1 MKKMAKSSPLQTF
14 VHDLH
19 RDTALA
25 AVLVVVVVMVV
36 VVVTGDENGGEEDLS
51 ECRLF
56 LMGFSFY
63 WR

>member
-36 VVVTGDENGGEEDLS
+36 MVVVVVTGDKNGGEEELS
-51 ECRLF
+51 ECRHH
-56 LMGFSFY
+56 GSF
-63 WR
+63 